1 MTDQAHAPKPIPYS
15 DAACAAAL
23 LAIDPAGCGGI
34 AIRSFAGPARDE
46 FLARLRGYLTPLR
59 KIPLNISDDRLL
71 GGLDL
76 AATLSAGRP
85 VTQRGVLAE
94 AAGGAV
100 VLAMAERLT
109 REAAARI
116 TGAMEGGGFGVIALD
131 EGGADEAA
139 PMALRDR
146 LAFLLD
152 ETALAD
158 AGPWPDAA
166 LITGAKLRLCHVTID
181 DKALESLCRTAFA
194 LGIGSIRASLLA
206 VCAARAAAA
215 LAGRE
220 RVDADDARL
229 AAKLVL
235 GPRAMQAPPAEPG
248 KDESADHAQ
257 DEHKDDGDND
267 ADQDGGD
274 ALDETVLD
282 AVKAMLPLDI
292 FKTLN
297 GTKSLRTIGV
307 SGGGKAG
314 DVLNARRGR
323 PAGARPGRL
332 GEGARLALVE
342 TLTAAAPWQKLR
354 RDENARRII
363 VRADDFRVM
372 RFCARAKTVAILAVD
387 ASGSSALNRLA
398 EAKGAVLHLL
408 AGCYAR
414 RDQVALIAFR
424 GKSAECLLPPTHAL
438 ARARRSLSALPGGG
452 GTPLA
457 LGITAAHDLAL
468 SERRKGSQALLILL
482 TDGGANI
489 ARDGKAGRGP
499 AARDAL
505 EAARR
510 CRAAGVPAL
519 LVDTS
524 VRPQPLAQ
532 NLAAAL
538 DARYLPLPYADPAL
552 LSRAVRAA
560 QLA

>member
-1 MTDQAHAPKPIPYS
+1 VTGQAHAPKPAPYG

-34 AIRSFAGPARDE
+34 LLRSFAGPMRDE
-46 FLARLRGYLTPLR
+46 FLVRLREYLTPLR

-85 VTQRGVLAE
+85 VTQRGILAE
-94 AAGGAV
+94 ASGGAV

-109 REAAARI
+109 REAAAKI
-116 TGAMEGGGFGVIALD
+116 ATAMEGGFGVVALD
-131 EGGADEAA
+131 EGDADEAA
-139 PMALRDR
+139 PVALRDR
-146 LAFLLD
+146 LAFMLD
-152 ETALAD
+152 EAALAE

-166 LITGAKLRLCHVTID
+166 LVAGAKTRLSRVIID
-181 DKALESLCRTAFA
+181 AKVLESLCRTAFA

-206 VCAARAAAA
+206 VHAARAAAA
-215 LAGRE
+215 LAGRDT
-220 RVDADDARL
+220 VSADDARL

-235 GPRAMQAPPAEPG
+235 GPRAVHAPPAEQG
-248 KDESADHAQ
+248 EDQDAHNTQ
-257 DEHKDDGDND
+257 DEYKGDGADD

-274 ALDETVLD
+274 GLDEAVLD
-282 AVKAMLPLDI
+282 AARALLPLDI
-292 FKTLN
+292 FKTLT
-297 GTKSLRTIGV
+297 GAKPLSAISV
-307 SGGGKAG
+307 SGGKSG

-332 GEGARLALVE
+332 GGGARLALVE

-354 RDENARRII
+354 RDNGHRII
-363 VRADDFRVM
+363 VRGDDFRVM
-372 RFCARAKTVAILAVD
+372 RFRARARTVAIFAVD
-387 ASGSSALNRLA
+387 ASGSAALNRLA

-424 GKSAECLLPPTHAL
+424 GKGAECLLPPTHAL

-468 SERRKGSQALLILL
+468 AERRKGTQPLLILL

-489 ARDGKAGRGP
+489 GRDGKAGRGQ
-499 AARDAL
+499 AARDAI

-510 CRAAGVPAL
+510 FHASGIPAL

-524 VRPQPLAQ
+524 VRPQKLAQ
-532 NLAAAL
+532 RLAEAL

-560 QLA
+560 QS